1 MVHIQKIQFLSFRK
15 WLFGKNYYTDIFIL
29 SIVTREKSLE
39 IRPLKSSLNNRLL
52 KYVFHDTSQ
61 CVLLAVRLGIT
72 GHGPSERWT
81 KSGCKS
87 DSTKI
92 GSLWIAAPPKALSY
106 HLCTAE
112 PTLLAKNVCTF
123 EGINSHFPWKFCFAA
138 FSTKKKKKSWV
149 NSEPFFHCQLFLWNL
164 KYHLLRFLK
173 IFLFMMLLLLC
184 PITAV
189 RCELLTCW
197 KRLMDHSAPYLG
209 SVPVFGSFVGLH
221 LNREKSWLGENNEQF
236 PSEGSRSTTSQD
248 IRNELKKDK
257 EQRQKRL

>member
-1 MVHIQKIQFLSFRK
+1 MTFWQKLLYWHIYIINCYQR
-15 WLFGKNYYTDIFIL
+15 
-29 SIVTREKSLE
+29 KSLE
-39 IRPLKSSLNNRLL
+39 IRPLKSSLNNGLL

-72 GHGPSERWT
+72 GHGPSEKWT

-92 GSLWIAAPPKALSY
+92 GSLWIAAAPKALSY

-138 FSTKKKKKSWV
+138 FSTKKKKILGQQWT
-149 NSEPFFHCQLFLWNL
+149 FFPLSTKFLWNL

-173 IFLFMMLLLLC
+173 IFLFMMLLLVC
-184 PITAV
+184 PITVV

-248 IRNELKKDK
+248 IRNELNK